1 MSRKT
6 TYQEVK
12 EYIESFGYELLS
24 KQYKNNKTKLEIKCP
39 KGHIIEKRFND
50 FKNGSRCPKCKGN
63 EKFSYEYVKE
73 YIEKEGYI
81 LLSNEYVNANS
92 KIKVKCPQ
100 GHIYEVT
107 FGRFKFGSRCQK
119 CHLTNNNLNTLHSYE
134 YVKEQIDKEGYE
146 LLSTKYVNAHSK
158 ILLKCP
164 KGHIFKTK
172 YNTFQQGFRCPICNE
187 SKGENKIKEIL
198 NNFNIGYIMQY
209 KFDDCKFK
217 YVLPFDFYLPQ
228 YNCCIEFDGEQHYKI
243 IKHFGGF
250 DKFVDTKI
258 RDTIKNEYCKNND
271 IKLIRISYWNFNNIE
286 KILKNELE
294 LNKI

>member
-1 MSRKT
+1 
-6 TYQEVK
+6 
-12 EYIESFGYELLS
+12 
-24 KQYKNNKTKLEIKCP
+24 
-39 KGHIIEKRFND
+39 
-50 FKNGSRCPKCKGN
+50 
-63 EKFSYEYVKE
+63 
-73 YIEKEGYI
+73 
-81 LLSNEYVNANS
+81 
-92 KIKVKCPQ
+92 
-100 GHIYEVT
+100 
-107 FGRFKFGSRCQK
+107 
-119 CHLTNNNLNTLHSYE
+119 
-134 YVKEQIDKEGYE
+134 
-146 LLSTKYVNAHSK
+146 
-158 ILLKCP
+158 
-164 KGHIFKTK
+164 
-172 YNTFQQGFRCPICNE
+172 
-187 SKGENKIKEIL
+187 
-198 NNFNIGYIMQY
+198 MQY